1 MKLKILEII
10 FKIKLYIY
18 YLISKFLKLI
28 LNKHKNYIEKQLLVI
43 QKKKNLIETEQANI
57 LKMLDLN
64 FNENT
69 FHNKLKEL
77 ESKYLKERYK
87 ELKYGVILY
96 QTSTLLLYQEL
107 LIKLFEERH
116 VMTVEEKQQLEEELN
131 SIIKE
136 KNTWKK

>member
-28 LNKHKNYIEKQLLVI
+28 LNKHKNNIEKQLLVI

-96 QTSTLLLYQEL
+96 QTS
-107 LIKLFEERH
+107 
-116 VMTVEEKQQLEEELN
+116 
-131 SIIKE
+131 
-136 KNTWKK
+136 